1 MLLFSFTVVA
11 EDNHGLQFNGSNV
24 SMTQEVTKAHF
35 SGLDW
40 EYGGHRILDGQ
51 WSFQQ
56 GHDCVGKINKNYN
69 SPT

>member
-1 MLLFSFTVVA
+1 MLLFSFTVVT

-24 SMTQEVTKAHF
+24 SMIQGVTKAHF

-51 WSFQQ
+51 WSF
-56 GHDCVGKINKNYN
+56 
-69 SPT
+69 P